1 MRGFSRHRTSLI
13 PLLIGTLLVL
23 IGGFSFATLHR
34 TSAQAASPVIQPISR
49 DPFTNSTSQHHT
61 QVEPDTFSSGST
73 VVSAFQS
80 GRFYARGGSSG
91 ISWAT
96 STNAG
101 LTWQGGTVPGITV
114 SAGGSYARASDPTV
128 AYDSAHGT
136 WIIASLA
143 AKSTFDG
150 VDGSTAVLVSR
161 STNGGVTWNKP
172 GLVAASGSRNNFDKD
187 WIVCDQHPAST
198 FYGRCYAAWDD
209 AANHGRILMSYST
222 NGGLTW
228 STPVSPTS
236 QSFSAL
242 GGQPQ
247 VTPNGTVIVPIYG
260 YDLKTGSEG
269 IYSYRSTNG
278 GASWT
283 NLLKI
288 SPSTYSAASAFY
300 RGGSLPSAAVDQ
312 TGKVYLAWAGCYF
325 ESKCATDDVVLRT
338 TTDGLTWTPMQRIP
352 LDAIGSGVEHI
363 TAGLAVDSSTSGS
376 GAHLAVTYYYWPH
389 AGCSASTCQIYVGF
403 ASSINAGASWSQHQ
417 TLAGPMTATW
427 WANTDQ
433 GYMTGDY
440 IATTIAPATH
450 LAVTAFP
457 VAQAPSGQTLN
468 EFMEGASLS
477 VTGGSLRL
485 LVLTATTIAPQAT
498 HTKNYHTA
506 N

>member
-1 MRGFSRHRTSLI
+1 
-13 PLLIGTLLVL
+13 
-23 IGGFSFATLHR
+23 
-34 TSAQAASPVIQPISR
+34 
-49 DPFTNSTSQHHT
+49 
-61 QVEPDTFSSGST
+61 
-73 VVSAFQS
+73 
-80 GRFYARGGSSG
+80 
-91 ISWAT
+91 
-96 STNAG
+96 
-101 LTWQGGTVPGITV
+101 
-114 SAGGSYARASDPTV
+114 
-128 AYDSAHGT
+128 
-136 WIIASLA
+136 
-143 AKSTFDG
+143 
-150 VDGSTAVLVSR
+150 
-161 STNGGVTWNKP
+161 
-172 GLVAASGSRNNFDKD
+172 
-187 WIVCDQHPAST
+187 
-198 FYGRCYAAWDD
+198 
-209 AANHGRILMSYST
+209 MSYSST
-222 NGGLTW
+222 GGLTW

-260 YDLKTGSEG
+260 YDLKTGAEG
-269 IYSYRSTNG
+269 IYSYRSTTG

-283 NLLKI
+283 NLLKL

-300 RGGSLPSAAVDQ
+300 RGGSLPTAAVDQ

-325 ESKCATDDVVLRT
+325 EAKCATDDVVLRT
-338 TTDGLTWTPMQRIP
+338 TTDGLSWTPMQRIP
-352 LDAIGSGVEHI
+352 LDAIGSGVEHM

-389 AGCSASTCQIYVGF
+389 AGCSASTCKIYVGF
-403 ASSINAGASWSQHQ
+403 ASSITAGASWSQHL